1 MNSIKEGSSKIKFEA
16 LRYALAAKY
25 PLGSSSGW
33 APPVRTCGN
42 EGLERSAERISREV
56 DLSRRWLFTTSWLAT
71 PGTPRSAAAL
81 FLMPNTVRAATCRR
95 LSSGALKDLRALTVQ
110 VLACALASSR
120 KQVTS
125 A

>member
-16 LRYALAAKY
+16 VRYALAAKY

-42 EGLERSAERISREV
+42 VALERSDERISREV

-71 PGTPRSAAAL
+71 AGTPRSAAAL
-81 FLMPNTVRAATCRR
+81 FLMPNTARAATCRR
-95 LSSGALKDLRALTVQ
+95 LSRGGLQGLLSLTVPFFGFSLFFFCQ
-110 VLACALASSR
+110 R
-120 KQVTS
+120 
-125 A
+125 